1 MRKIILVVILALTI
15 FLCYTT
21 VVNGVKIGDS
31 FSISNF
37 EQIENSSKTVDTLIS
52 QLVNIN
58 DIEFK
63 SQKSNLTSAIKSYQD
78 AKEEYED
85 MAAVLNAVEEDVD
98 VSMVDIYDVDFLWTV
113 IGNYATEEG
122 IKLKFDVARS
132 MTSNLTSNEYT
143 MCDLKFTITGD
154 YIALTE
160 FIYDIEDDSK
170 LGFEISN
177 FEIAKGGDNLQATF
191 TVKNVPI
198 NSENLTE
205 LQSSVETTTTDTNSN
220 TISENTGNTLESVGN
235 SLGGG
240 RLRDS
245 NTTSDT
251 TNTIN

>member
-21 VVNGVKIGDS
+21 VVDGISFGKS

-37 EQIENSSKTVDTLIS
+37 EQIENSSKTVDTLIG
-52 QLVNIN
+52 QLANIN
-58 DIEFK
+58 RVEFK
-63 SQKSNLTSAIKSYQD
+63 NQESNLAGAIKSYQN
-78 AKEEYED
+78 AKKEYED
-85 MAAVLNAVEEDVD
+85 MAAVLNTVEEDVD
-98 VSMVDIYDVDFLWTV
+98 ISMVDIYDVDFLWTV

-132 MTSNLTSNEYT
+132 MTSSLTSSEYT

-198 NSENLTE
+198 NSANLTE
-205 LQSSVETTTTDTNSN
+205 LQSSVETTTTDTNTN
-220 TISENTGNTLESVGN
+220 TAESIGNTLQSVGDT
-235 SLGGG
+235 LGGG
-240 RLRDS
+240 GLRDT
-245 NTTSDT
+245 NT
-251 TNTIN
+251 TNTVN